1 MIAHFVNPDVE
12 RFSWVSECH
21 FVCLSSSSNLEFFTR
36 RSQIFRQR
44 SLCLRKPAILPMVIS
59 PGSIRSDCCKNSS
72 GWAPKESPWI
82 CQQGDLWQQWWRRQ
96 RECQN
101 AIGLIGKRTTFCMC
115 STLFCTFLCCHCM
128 AMAWE
133 SPISCFMEDINKQQG
148 IFLFLSKL
156 ECGPQEIKSREIR
169 LHLTFSANWN
179 KRDKVCKILIHLKVT
194 FLLLLPSSMLKPP
207 TVGEGRALNESLRGQ
222 RSWHSKVSHAHH
234 C

>member
-1 MIAHFVNPDVE
+1 
-12 RFSWVSECH
+12 
-21 FVCLSSSSNLEFFTR
+21 
-36 RSQIFRQR
+36 
-44 SLCLRKPAILPMVIS
+44 
-59 PGSIRSDCCKNSS
+59 
-72 GWAPKESPWI
+72 
-82 CQQGDLWQQWWRRQ
+82 
-96 RECQN
+96 
-101 AIGLIGKRTTFCMC
+101 
-115 STLFCTFLCCHCM
+115 
-128 AMAWE
+128 
-133 SPISCFMEDINKQQG
+133 MEDINKQQG

-222 RSWHSKVSHAHH
+222 RSWASKVSHAHH

>member
-1 MIAHFVNPDVE
+1 
-12 RFSWVSECH
+12 
-21 FVCLSSSSNLEFFTR
+21 
-36 RSQIFRQR
+36 
-44 SLCLRKPAILPMVIS
+44 
-59 PGSIRSDCCKNSS
+59 
-72 GWAPKESPWI
+72 
-82 CQQGDLWQQWWRRQ
+82 
-96 RECQN
+96 
-101 AIGLIGKRTTFCMC
+101 
-115 STLFCTFLCCHCM
+115 
-128 AMAWE
+128 
-133 SPISCFMEDINKQQG
+133 MEDINKQQG